1 MIKVKPGQEL
11 NTREILP
18 KVVSEVLRERG
29 YLPYPPGGL
38 SMPASDYYQIVAA
51 VREELRSLGTP
62 FKPGQIETEITS
74 RGYMVSTLGSAPS
87 FGSSEAFPKPSPG
100 VEHWTIHPAAL
111 KKKTERPRG
120 GLPEEVLT
128 PKKGRELPRW
138 VLPVALGVGLIGL
151 MIIARRKR

>member
-18 KVVSEVLRERG
+18 KVVSEVLREKG

-100 VEHWTIHPAAL
+100 VEYWTIYPYW

-120 GLPEEVLT
+120 GLPEEVIT
-128 PKKGRELPRW
+128 PKGGRELPRW
-138 VLPVALGVGLIGL
+138 VLPVALGTAGLIGL
-151 MIIARRKR
+151 MIIARRRR